1 MRSGC
6 EHVYMY
12 LPVDVTINKKNP
24 TYSSWKY
31 TTTKLNTLKNEI
43 NSIT

>member
-24 TYSSWKY
+24 TCRIIVHG
-31 TTTKLNTLKNEI
+31 NIQQEN
-43 NSIT
+43 

>member
-12 LPVDVTINKKNP
+12 LPVDVTINKKNQHIVDG
-24 TYSSWKY
+24 
-31 TTTKLNTLKNEI
+31 NIQQQN
-43 NSIT
+43 